1 MKNKEDKE
9 IINVGLKELV
19 DYIREKDMII
29 EHLQFRIKKLEERI
43 EELKNNEE
51 KPTI

>member
-1 MKNKEDKE
+1 MKEKE

-19 DYIREKDMII
+19 DYIGEKDMII

-43 EELKNNEE
+43 EELKSNEE
-51 KPTI
+51 KPII